1 MSTDGLITL
10 NSSFGPKET
19 MSRLQAEVRAR
30 GMTIFCHI
38 DHAAGAAAIGLS
50 LRPADLLI
58 FGAAKAGTPLM
69 QLVNTIGID
78 LPLKALVWQDE
89 AGSTFLSYNDPAYFV
104 HRHGVGEAAK
114 PVIDTMSAALKDL
127 AEKATTNR

>member
-10 NSSFGPKET
+10 NSSFGPRET
-19 MSRLQAEVRAR
+19 MSRLEAEVRAR

-38 DHAAGAAAIGLS
+38 DHAASAVAIGLS

-58 FGAAKAGTPLM
+58 FAAKEGTPLM
-69 QLVNTIGID
+69 QLVNMIGIE

-89 AGSTFLSYNDPAYFV
+89 AGSTFLSYNDPAYV
-104 HRHGVGEAAK
+104 VRRHGVGEAGK